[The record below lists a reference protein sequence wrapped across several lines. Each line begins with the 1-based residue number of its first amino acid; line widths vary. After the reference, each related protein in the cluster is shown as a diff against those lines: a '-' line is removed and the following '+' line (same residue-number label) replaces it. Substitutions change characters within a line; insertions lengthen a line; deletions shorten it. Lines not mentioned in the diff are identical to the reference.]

1 MRSKQTKQGLL
12 EGRESKSILKKD
24 KRTAMSMMAAG
35 RGRGS
40 GSCYHQLIKQ
50 EVQACICVTFAMVI
64 RCIIQMG
71 RKTKAMAGLTRSN
84 DDVCSLQ
91 GAVYTEPE
99 EGAGFC
105 SWGSNQWG
113 GFLKFRWENGGGW
126 GMRIDSQN

>member
-12 EGRESKSILKKD
+12 EGRESKSILKQD
-24 KRTAMSMMAAG
+24 KRTAMSTMAAG

-40 GSCYHQLIKQ
+40 GSCYHELIKQ
-50 EVQACICVTFAMVI
+50 EVQACICRNI
-64 RCIIQMG
+64 CHGNQMYYSNGQENKSHG
-71 RKTKAMAGLTRSN
+71 RPDKEQ
-84 DDVCSLQ
+84 DVCSLQ
-91 GAVYTEPE
+91 GAGYTEPE
-99 EGAGFC
+99 AEAGSC